1 MELDANVQK
10 MKRQTMLALAT
21 VASLLIAICGCGNST
36 SLQTY
41 LLTVNSSNP
50 SSGVTIG
57 ITPSG
62 SSNTTY
68 QTTAF
73 SRAFTSGST
82 VAITASS
89 TSGSNYFSSWT
100 GCASASTITCTV
112 SLTADTT
119 VTANYGTPAM
129 TTPTVTVLTS
139 SSSITAGQGVTVT
152 ITVAGSGGTTPTGT
166 ITLSRG
172 SFTSAAIPLSNGR
185 AQLVISS
192 NALSAGSEALK
203 AVYTPDSDSAAI
215 YGTAS
220 GAASITVT
228 SPVMITPI
236 VTVTPSIFSILSTQ
250 SLTVTI
256 TVSGGGNHVTPQGK
270 VTLTRG
276 DYTSN
281 PALIVGGSAT
291 IVIPADSL
299 AAGSDT
305 LVASYTPNTSSS
317 TFYNAAT
324 GVSAAMHVISPST
337 ITVDQSNTGAAI
349 SEQILGMNLAYW
361 YDLSTTAPTVVSAL
375 QKAGIK
381 GVRWPG
387 GSAGN
392 EYHWA
397 NNTVCTGETTHSANA
412 FHPFINNVVKPGKF
426 DLAITA
432 NYSTNAACN
441 GPGDP
446 AEAAAWVTYDKAN
459 GSYISYVTVGNENW
473 GSWEPDLHTTP
484 YDPTTFATAVATG
497 YYPQIKAANS
507 KVLVGVPV
515 DPSYTWDSIVL
526 AQAKYDFV
534 EFHFYPQG
542 PGGEDDKTLLYDSA
556 QKLTSAIKD
565 IKAELKTAGAPNTPI
580 FIGEIGSV
588 FELPGKQSTSITQAL
603 YAGQALGEMMNE
615 GVSRAAWWLAF
626 GGCTDSTSTEVR
638 NGITLDAN
646 FSSSLYGWQ
655 DYGGYMVFSDG
666 LPEFSCSNAATVP
679 VGTLLPTAHAFELFS
694 NVAVKGEKVLT
705 ATVSGDPTDVRVY
718 AATHS
723 GGTALVIFNLHDTL
737 SMPIT
742 VELSGQSYSSS
753 VILKT
758 YSRALYDQSKDNVWA
773 DPTTTDM
780 GTRNLPMTLTV
791 APWSMNVLLIK

>member
-1 MELDANVQK
+1 
-10 MKRQTMLALAT
+10 MLALAT

-57 ITPSG
+57 ITPNG
-62 SSNTTY
+62 SSTTSY
-68 QTTAF
+68 QTTAY
-73 SRAFTSGST
+73 SRAFTSGTT

-89 TSGSNYFSSWT
+89 TSGSNYFSSWS

-119 VTANYGTPAM
+119 ITANYGTPAM

-139 SSSITAGQGVTVT
+139 SSSINTGQGVTAT
-152 ITVAGSGGTTPTGT
+152 ITVAAPTGGATPTGT

-172 SFTSAAIPLSNGR
+172 SFTSAAIALSNGR
-185 AQLVISS
+185 AQLVISA
-192 NALSAGSEALK
+192 NALTAGSDALQ

-215 YGTAS
+215 YSTAS

-228 SPVMITPI
+228 TPGMIMPT
-236 VTVTPSIFSILSTQ
+236 VTVTPTTSSILTTQ

-256 TVSGGGNHVTPQGK
+256 AVSGGSKYVTPQGK
-270 VTLTRG
+270 VTLSRG
-276 DYTSN
+276 SYTSN
-281 PALIVGGSAT
+281 PTLLISGSAT
-291 IVIPADSL
+291 ITIPADTL
-299 AAGSDT
+299 ATGSDT
-305 LVASYTPNTSSS
+305 LVASYAPNTSSA

-324 GVSAAMHVISPST
+324 GASSALNVISPST
-337 ITVDQSNTGAAI
+337 ITVDQSSTGATV
-349 SEQILGMNLAYW
+349 SEQLLGMNLAYW

-397 NNTVCTGETTHSANA
+397 TNTVCTGETTYSANA
-412 FHPFINNVVKPGKF
+412 FHPFISNVVKPGKF
-426 DLAITA
+426 DLALTV
-432 NYSTNAACN
+432 NYSTNATCN

-446 AEAAAWVTYDKAN
+446 AEAAAWVKYDKDN
-459 GSYISYVTVGNENW
+459 GSYVSYVTVGNENW
-473 GSWEPDLHTTP
+473 GSWEKDLHTIP
-484 YDPTTFATAVATG
+484 YDPTTYANAVASG
-497 YYPQIKAANS
+497 FYPQIKAANS
-507 KVLVGVPV
+507 KVLVGISV

-565 IKAELKTAGAPNTPI
+565 IRAELTTAGVPNTPI
-580 FIGEIGSV
+580 FIGEVGSV
-588 FELPGKQSTSITQAL
+588 FELPGKQTTSITQAL
-603 YAGQALGEMMNE
+603 YAGQVLGEMMNE
-615 GVSRAAWWLAF
+615 GVSRAAWWLGF
-626 GGCTDSTSTEVR
+626 GGCTDSTSTEIR

-666 LPEFSCSNAATVP
+666 LPEFSCPNAATVP

-694 NVAVKGEKVLT
+694 DVAVKGEKVLT
-705 ATVSGDPTDVRVY
+705 ATVTGDPTDVRAY

-723 GGTALVIFNLHDTL
+723 GGTALVVFNLHETIA
-737 SMPIT
+737 MPLT

-753 VILKT
+753 VILKS
-758 YSRALYDQSKDNVWA
+758 YSKALYDQSKDNVWA
-773 DPTTTDM
+773 DPVTTDM
-780 GTRNLPMTLTV
+780 GTRTMPITLTL